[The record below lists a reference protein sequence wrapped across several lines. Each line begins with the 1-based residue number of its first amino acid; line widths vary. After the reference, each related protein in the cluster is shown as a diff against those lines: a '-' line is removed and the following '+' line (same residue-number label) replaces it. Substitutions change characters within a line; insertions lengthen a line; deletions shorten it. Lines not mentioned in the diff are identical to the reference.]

1 MMRKRKI
8 IGIIGLV
15 LILVIVLFYV
25 VRIRPMVKEYKKIA
39 YDKLA
44 NIDEDTFAKLENTK
58 VYGKNGE
65 LIGEVNSGSYQYKK
79 ISEISKYVQDGYIA
93 VEDKNFKSHHGID
106 YLATV
111 RAGIKLVLNRGK
123 ATQGGSTITQQL
135 VKNSFLSQKKTFTR
149 KIAEFFLA
157 PEIEKMY
164 TKPQIMEYYCNSN
177 YYGNRCYGIGNAAS
191 YYFHKNADQLTL
203 SEAALLVGLSNNP
216 SRYDPVTNYNSSIRK
231 RDRVLKHMLD
241 AKVIS
246 KTQYQQAKNEKIEI
260 AEYRKNVKPEGYQT
274 SFAIYQATL
283 ELMKKNGF
291 EFQYTFQ
298 DKEDEK
304 KYKER
309 YQEEYQKY
317 FQKLRNGGY
326 KLYTSFDQE
335 CQKALQSSVDHNLR
349 SFTKKKKGKYELQGA
364 AVSIDNETGNIVAV
378 VGGRGQNDQYNRGY
392 LAIRQPGSSIK
403 PLLDYT
409 PAFDSGVYYPSKVIV
424 DRKTSSG
431 PSNADHSYSG
441 SRTIRNAIIHSTN
454 TVAWNVLQKIG
465 VKNGLKYLTNLQFSN
480 LSYLDNKNA
489 SAALGGFT
497 HGVRVVDMAKGFATL
512 ENGGVY
518 QDNSCID
525 KIMFK
530 DHEVLKHKNTRKNVY
545 SSASAYMITDC
556 MKDAVKNGTG
566 KNAQVKGQII
576 AGKTGT
582 TNDYKDAWF
591 CGYSRYYTTSVWVG
605 CDDSKPMDNLTGS
618 SYPSK
623 IFSDYMTKVH
633 KGKIKKDFKMPN
645 TVYRKDGDL
654 FSKDI
659 DDTLHETVLEN
670 ILKEQI
676 KKAENAVEDFE
687 AFTITDGES
696 AYLLDD
702 KYQKVCTAIMM
713 SVAVPVHASEQATV
727 TIQES
732 QGENREVD
740 QVQSSETTE
749 SKPST
754 SQITTTAER
763 KEEVTSTHKKK
774 QNKKKDNKKEKKV
787 KKLKKTKKKEKVVHV
802 KIKPTISSS
811 YQEQSIKIKKNKE
824 YIGKFIYFNQGDA
837 AWNSSGYGIRAAGC
851 GPTSMAVCIS
861 TLTEKWVTPVDTTSW
876 AYEQGYYSSA
886 GSEHRAIP
894 AMAEHWGL
902 KCDGLGTNYQKIK
915 ESLKH
920 GRPVVSLMGP
930 GYFTRGG
937 HFMVLTEIDSNDNVT
952 VADVG
957 SRKRSQYKYSLH
969 DVISQSKVASAGG
982 PFWSI
987 YKQGKAKTQNDSK
1000 SNKQVLKIS
1009 KNKKTATKA
1018 KVNQKEKEI
1027 IQSFY
1032 TELSKNLTDL
1042 EKELPNSKVL
1052 IGKKATGTEIPNGK
1066 INQCIYRLGEKL
1078 NNGHLQFIATHYY
1091 FGEEAILHGDAKSAS
1106 IDLNSRI
1113 QMLDF

>member
-1 MMRKRKI
+1 MRKRKVF
-8 IGIIGLV
+8 GIIATT
-15 LILVIVLFYV
+15 LIVGVTAFYII
-25 VRIRPMVKEYKKIA
+25 RIRPMIKEYKKIT

-58 VYGKNGE
+58 VYGKDGK
-65 LIGEVNSGSYQYKK
+65 LVGEVNSGSYQYKK

-106 YLATV
+106 YLATA
-111 RAGIKLVLNRGK
+111 RAGIKLVLNRGR

-135 VKNSFLSQKKTFTR
+135 VKNSFLSQQKTFTR
-149 KIAEFFLA
+149 KMAEFFLA

-203 SEAALLVGLSNNP
+203 SESALLVGLSNNP
-216 SRYDPVTNYNSSIRK
+216 SRYDPVTNYDASIKK
-231 RDRVLKHMLD
+231 RNRVLKHMLD
-241 AKVIS
+241 TNVIS
-246 KTQYQQAKNEKIEI
+246 KTQYDQARKEKIEI
-260 AEYRKNVKPEGYQT
+260 SEYRKDVSPENYQT

-326 KLYTSFDQE
+326 KLYTTFDQN
-335 CQKALQSSVDHNLR
+335 CQKALQDSVNHNLR

-392 LAIRQPGSSIK
+392 LAVRQPGSSIK
-403 PLLDYT
+403 PLLDYA
-409 PAFDSGVYYPSKVIV
+409 PAFDSGVYYPSKSVS

-431 PSNADHSYSG
+431 PSNSDHSYSG
-441 SRTIRNAIIHSTN
+441 SRTIRNAVIHSTN

-465 VKNGLKYLTNLQFSN
+465 VRNGLKYLTKLQFSN

-525 KIMFK
+525 HMTFKNEKILMHNK
-530 DHEVLKHKNTRKNVY
+530 LKKSVY

-556 MKDAVKNGTG
+556 MKDAVKEGTG

-582 TNDYKDAWF
+582 TNDSKDAWF
-591 CGYSRYYTTSVWVG
+591 CGYSKYYTTSVWVG
-605 CDDSKPMDNLTGS
+605 CDDPKPMEGLTGS
-618 SYPSK
+618 AYPSK

-633 KGKIKKDFKMPN
+633 KGKEKKDFEMPD

-670 ILKEQI
+670 LLKEQI
-676 KKAENAVEDFE
+676 KKAEKAVEDFE

-702 KYQKVCTAIMM
+702 KYQKVC
-713 SVAVPVHASEQATV
+713 VAVEKVDDSTEKAKFRQRVEDHYDVLLEEQKKWKDAMETYETQKEQQRLAENEKAEKEAEHQRQIYEQEQNIKLVKSYIARLDARDAYDDTTEDIIQKLQDALKKCEDYDIYEELQQKAEQAIERVRGLSNNT
-727 TIQES
+727 ES
-732 QGENREVD
+732 TQ
-740 QVQSSETTE
+740 SET
-749 SKPST
+749 
-754 SQITTTAER
+754 
-763 KEEVTSTHKKK
+763 
-774 QNKKKDNKKEKKV
+774 D
-787 KKLKKTKKKEKVVHV
+787 
-802 KIKPTISSS
+802 
-811 YQEQSIKIKKNKE
+811 
-824 YIGKFIYFNQGDA
+824 
-837 AWNSSGYGIRAAGC
+837 
-851 GPTSMAVCIS
+851 
-861 TLTEKWVTPVDTTSW
+861 
-876 AYEQGYYSSA
+876 
-886 GSEHRAIP
+886 
-894 AMAEHWGL
+894 
-902 KCDGLGTNYQKIK
+902 
-915 ESLKH
+915 
-920 GRPVVSLMGP
+920 
-930 GYFTRGG
+930 
-937 HFMVLTEIDSNDNVT
+937 
-952 VADVG
+952 
-957 SRKRSQYKYSLH
+957 
-969 DVISQSKVASAGG
+969 
-982 PFWSI
+982 
-987 YKQGKAKTQNDSK
+987 
-1000 SNKQVLKIS
+1000 
-1009 KNKKTATKA
+1009 
-1018 KVNQKEKEI
+1018 
-1027 IQSFY
+1027 
-1032 TELSKNLTDL
+1032 
-1042 EKELPNSKVL
+1042 
-1052 IGKKATGTEIPNGK
+1052 
-1066 INQCIYRLGEKL
+1066 
-1078 NNGHLQFIATHYY
+1078 
-1091 FGEEAILHGDAKSAS
+1091 
-1106 IDLNSRI
+1106 
-1113 QMLDF
+1113 